1 MSQPNTSSDSH
12 LTDRTRGDEPPPE
25 PAAAPD
31 SQSPTAL
38 TGHDTPI
45 PRPAPDPAVD
55 VGLPAIAG
63 YDLLGPLGQGGM
75 GLVLKGRDALLQ
87 RDLAVKVLRPDQ
99 QHDPGTV
106 RRFVEEAQI
115 GGQLQHPGIAP
126 VYALGHFAD
135 GRPFFTMKLVKGQ
148 TLAQLLQQ
156 RTNPS
161 QELPRFLGIFQQ
173 VCQTLAYAHSKGV
186 IHRDLKPQN
195 VMVGAFGE
203 VQVMDWGLA
212 KVLSGGGSEEQPGP
226 GLMPP
231 EGVPSAV
238 RTIRTDQ
245 SGATSQDGAVLGTPA
260 YMAPEQARGQ
270 VDRLDR
276 RTDVFGL
283 GAILCEILTGRP
295 PYVAE
300 AGWQVYQKAM
310 AGDLAPA
317 LARLQ
322 ASGADA
328 DLLSLAGRCLAADP
342 VERPA
347 DAGKMAAEVTAYQ
360 DAVAE
365 RLRRAEVERAQAQV
379 TAREERRRRK
389 LTLAL
394 AAAVLGLVVVGAG
407 AGLWLERQAARQEA
421 ELRQGVE
428 AALDKAGELQKQ
440 ARWGEAQAVLEQA
453 RDRLEQDGPAD
464 LRRRVQ
470 QALTDV
476 DLVRR
481 LDAARLK
488 AATWVG
494 GRFDQAGAARE
505 YAAAFRQARLGQVGD
520 DVAVVAAR
528 LRRSAV
534 KAQLVAALDDW
545 ASCTFSASRRSWL
558 LAVARRADPD
568 RWRDRFRD
576 PKLWQDRQ
584 ALERLARPA
593 PLRRWS
599 PQLVTALARVLR
611 DRGGD
616 AVPLLTAAQARH
628 PQDFWLNFHLGDALQ
643 EAKRPEAAI
652 GYYRAALALR
662 PNTSAVYFMLGTA
675 LYGKGQLD
683 EAIACFQKAMA
694 LDPKDAK
701 AHNNLGN
708 ALKAKGQLDRAIA
721 CYEKALALDPKDAKA
736 HNNLGNALKAK
747 GQLDRAIACYAKA
760 LALDPKD
767 AKAHTN
773 LGNALYTQGQRD
785 RAIACWKK
793 ALDLDPKLAP
803 AHANLGL
810 ALRDKGQLDRAIACY
825 EKALAIDPKDAL
837 AHYNLG
843 DALHA
848 QGQLDRAIACYEKAL
863 DLDPKDAYAH
873 NNLGLALADKG
884 QQDRAI
890 ACYRQALALN
900 PKNARAHTN
909 LGNALQAKGQLDR
922 AIACYEKALALDPKL
937 AKAHT
942 NLGVA
947 LYAQGQ
953 WAQAIACHRKAL
965 ALDPKDAEAHTNL
978 GVVLDAQGQR
988 DRAIACYQK
997 ALALDP
1003 KLAKAHNNLGV
1014 ALAAKGELDRA
1025 IACYAKALAIN
1036 PKLAPAH
1043 ANLGNA
1049 LYTQGQRDRAIACWK
1064 KALALDPKDAQ
1075 PHHNLGLALHDK
1087 GELDQAITCY
1097 RKALVINPNYA
1108 TAHYNLGQ
1116 ALHDK
1121 GQRDGAIACYQKA
1134 LAINP
1139 KFAKAHTNLG
1149 LALYDK
1155 GERDRAIACYEKALA
1170 LDPKLAPAHYNLGN
1184 ALYDKG
1190 ELDRAIAC
1198 YQKALVINPK
1208 LVRAHFNLGNALK
1221 AKGQL
1226 DRAIACYEKA
1236 LALDPKDAKAHYNLG
1251 KALKDKG
1258 RLDEAIVAYRRAI
1271 ALQPKFAE
1279 AHCNLGH
1286 AFRDKGAFRAA
1297 LAALQ
1302 RGHQLGTQ
1310 QPRWRYPSAQW
1321 VKEAE
1326 RWVQLD
1332 QQLPALLKGQAK
1344 AAGAAELLE
1353 YARLCIL
1360 KKFYQASARFWADA
1374 FTADPKRAGD
1384 LGSWNRYNAACS
1396 AALAAAGQGQD
1407 AGQLTGP
1414 ERARLRRQAVAWLRA
1429 DLALWTRVLASGQA
1443 QARVAVQQQLQ
1454 HWQRDTDLA
1463 GIRDAAW
1470 LVNLPADELRAC
1482 RRLWAEVDA
1491 LLKRASSPK

>member
-45 PRPAPDPAVD
+45 PRPAPDPAAD
-55 VGLPAIAG
+55 VGLPTIAG

-99 QHDPGTV
+99 QHDPDTV

-270 VDRLDR
+270 IDQLDR
-276 RTDVFGL
+276 RCDVFGL

-342 VERPA
+342 AERPA

-360 DAVAE
+360 DAVAG

-421 ELRQGVE
+421 ELRQGAE

-453 RDRLEQDGPAD
+453 RDRLELAGPAD
-464 LRRRVQ
+464 LRRRVE

-488 AATWVG
+488 AATSVEG
-494 GRFDQAGAARE
+494 KLDIAGAARD
-505 YAAAFRQARLGQVGD
+505 YTAAFRQARLGQVGD

-545 ASCTFSASRRSWL
+545 ASCTFSASRRAWL

-576 PKLWQDRQ
+576 PKLRQDRQ
-584 ALERLARPA
+584 ALERLARRA
-593 PLRRWS
+593 PLRQWS
-599 PQLVTALARVLR
+599 PQLVTALARVLGG
-611 DRGGD
+611 RGGD
-616 AVPLLTAAQARH
+616 AVPLLSAAQARQPH
-628 PQDFWLNFHLGDALQ
+628 DFWLNFHLGFALS
-643 EAKRPEAAI
+643 EAKKPEAAI

-662 PNTSAVYFMLGTA
+662 PKASAVYNNLGVA
-675 LYGKGQLD
+675 LKAKGDL
-683 EAIACFQKAMA
+683 EGAIACYQKALAINPKYA
-694 LDPKDAK
+694 L

-708 ALKAKGQLDRAIA
+708 ALADKGQLDCAIACFQKALAIDPKLALPHYNLGVALKTKGEVDRAIACFQKALAIDPKHANAHNNLGVALAQKGELDRAIA
-721 CYEKALALDPKDAKA
+721 CYEKALALDPKYAPA
-736 HNNLGNALKAK
+736 HLNLGNALKARGDLDRASACYRQALALDPKLAEAHYNLGLALKAK
-747 GQLDRAIACYAKA
+747 GQLDRAIACFEKA

-767 AKAHTN
+767 APAHYN
-773 LGNALYTQGQRD
+773 LGNALRE
-785 RAIACWKK
+785 
-793 ALDLDPKLAP
+793 
-803 AHANLGL
+803 
-810 ALRDKGQLDRAIACY
+810 KGELDRAIACY
-825 EKALAIDPKDAL
+825 QKALAIKPK
-837 AHYNLG
+837 Y
-843 DALHA
+843 A
-848 QGQLDRAIACYEKAL
+848 Q
-863 DLDPKDAYAH
+863 
-873 NNLGLALADKG
+873 
-884 QQDRAI
+884 
-890 ACYRQALALN
+890 
-900 PKNARAHTN
+900 AHTN
-909 LGNALQAKGQLDR
+909 LGLTLYDKGDLDG
-922 AIACYEKALALDPKL
+922 AS
-937 AKAHT
+937 
-942 NLGVA
+942 
-947 LYAQGQ
+947 
-953 WAQAIACHRKAL
+953 
-965 ALDPKDAEAHTNL
+965 
-978 GVVLDAQGQR
+978 
-988 DRAIACYQK
+988 ACYQK

-1003 KLAKAHNNLGV
+1003 KLAKAH
-1014 ALAAKGELDRA
+1014 
-1025 IACYAKALAIN
+1025 Y
-1036 PKLAPAH
+1036 
-1043 ANLGNA
+1043 
-1049 LYTQGQRDRAIACWK
+1049 
-1064 KALALDPKDAQ
+1064 
-1075 PHHNLGLALHDK
+1075 NLGL
-1087 GELDQAITCY
+1087 
-1097 RKALVINPNYA
+1097 
-1108 TAHYNLGQ
+1108 
-1116 ALHDK
+1116 
-1121 GQRDGAIACYQKA
+1121 
-1134 LAINP
+1134 
-1139 KFAKAHTNLG
+1139 
-1149 LALYDK
+1149 
-1155 GERDRAIACYEKALA
+1155 
-1170 LDPKLAPAHYNLGN
+1170 
-1184 ALYDKG
+1184 
-1190 ELDRAIAC
+1190 
-1198 YQKALVINPK
+1198 
-1208 LVRAHFNLGNALK
+1208 ALK

-1226 DRAIACYEKA
+1226 DRAIACFEKALAIDPKDAVAHLNLGTALATKGQLDGAIACFQKA
-1236 LALDPKDAKAHYNLG
+1236 LALDPKLALAHYNLGTALYDKGELDGATACYRQALAIDPKFAGAHTNLGFALQARGNLDGAIGCYQKALALNPKDAKAHYALG
-1251 KALKDKG
+1251 HALQAKG
-1258 RLDEAIVAYRRAI
+1258 QLDAAIVAYRRAI
-1271 ALQPKFAE
+1271 ALQPNFAE

-1286 AFRDKGAFRAA
+1286 AYRSRGEFRAA
-1297 LAALQ
+1297 LTALQ

-1310 QPRWRYPSAQW
+1310 QPRWQYPSARW

-1332 QQLPALLKGQAK
+1332 QQLPALLKGEVK
-1344 AAGAAELLE
+1344 AAGAAELTE
-1353 YARLCIL
+1353 YARLCTI
-1360 KKFYQASARFWADA
+1360 KKRYRASARFWADA
-1374 FTADPKRAGD
+1374 FAADPKLADNLLTGY
-1384 LGSWNRYNAACS
+1384 RYDAACY

-1407 AGQLTGP
+1407 ASQLAVP
-1414 ERARLRRQAVAWLRA
+1414 ERARWRQQAVVWLRA
-1429 DLALWTRVLASGQA
+1429 DLTRWTKILATGIPQA
-1443 QARVAVQQQLQ
+1443 GATVQQKLQ
-1454 HWQRDTDLA
+1454 HWQKDPNLA

-1470 LVNLPADELRAC
+1470 IANLPADELRAC

-1491 LLKRASSPK
+1491 LLKQAQGGS